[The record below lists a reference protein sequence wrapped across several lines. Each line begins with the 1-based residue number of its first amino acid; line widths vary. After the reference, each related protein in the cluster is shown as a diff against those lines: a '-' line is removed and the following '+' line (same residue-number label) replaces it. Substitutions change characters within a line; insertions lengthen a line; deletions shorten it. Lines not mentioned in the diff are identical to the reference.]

1 MQLIVVQSLASV
13 EGTVKASQKHSIRF
27 NGNCAILL
35 ASDHVCLC
43 LCLVSAQWPALGAH
57 AEAGPVVV
65 VSCVAHASRN
75 CTLSVVPFLWT

>member
-13 EGTVKASQKHSIRF
+13 EGTVMASQKHSIRF

-35 ASDHVCLC
+35 ASDYVC

-57 AEAGPVVV
+57 AEAGPVAIV